1 MLFLRLSHDAFS
13 LLLERQKSLSALHC
27 ICYVLGCS
35 DKTRISLLFRR
46 AYGTT
51 IEGQI
56 LLLLLFV
63 ALIVML
69 LALKAKSKEKEIGI
83 LVKRTK
89 SFSWPLQKI
98 T

>member
-1 MLFLRLSHDAFS
+1 MHFIAFVTFFAAQIKQGF
-13 LLLERQKSLSALHC
+13 R
-27 ICYVLGCS
+27 CS
-35 DKTRISLLFRR
+35 SDELK
-46 AYGTT
+46 GKT
-51 IEGQI
+51 IEGQL